1 MLKRNSQ
8 NMDAQIRNINS
19 EIAHVIEECKLV
31 IEKASENPRI
41 PKTIEASLQA
51 ISQSLVINDSEFDRM
66 TEKSNKSS
74 YSEKPRLQ
82 SAGKKKSNSQHQQQE
97 EFLPLNPKKLAK
109 NVEEEHK
116 SLSPAAK
123 PNFKKKEPINGEDRN
138 A

>member
-66 TEKSNKSS
+66 T
-74 YSEKPRLQ
+74 
-82 SAGKKKSNSQHQQQE
+82 
-97 EFLPLNPKKLAK
+97 
-109 NVEEEHK
+109 
-116 SLSPAAK
+116 
-123 PNFKKKEPINGEDRN
+123 
-138 A
+138 